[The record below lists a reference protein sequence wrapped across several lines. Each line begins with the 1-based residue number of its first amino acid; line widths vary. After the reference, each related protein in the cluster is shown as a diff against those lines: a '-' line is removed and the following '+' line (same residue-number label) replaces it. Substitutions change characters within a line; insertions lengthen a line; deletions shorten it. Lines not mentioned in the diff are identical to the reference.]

1 MYADRIPVACYG
13 DKKIPSKL
21 KYFFKEDLYELSD
34 VKLDERINLLR
45 IHLKYV
51 FYDNPL
57 SEYFKNE
64 GNPLSEKSLIYI
76 YFLCLN
82 NLEEYRNEKE
92 YILNRYKDSGNE
104 ENDECIII
112 YAYNLEDNMNEIKNI
127 KKIKSDFSHNS
138 YKSIKI
144 LSLPILKNEDY
155 DDSNNKMKELYEHFK
170 IRYMDHLKICI
181 EKKYHLI
188 RSGYTKC
195 MTNFLNFID
204 HSKKSLGG
212 EKKKKQNSQK
222 SKFHLTDFTYQV
234 GSGQEENQILQF
246 VNFYKKHNVFSFCNE
261 FLDINFFLKKN
272 DLFSYINEIE
282 FVTDYDEEV
291 YIELYDHFLL
301 LFIWC
306 ENLCLLFCKLN
317 LFKKSYVLYSTM
329 AKLFIKHLNVF
340 VKKKKCFIHSSIL
353 FEKNY
358 LTLARYIRERNICSI
373 HLLEYIFFKKF
384 SLLLFLNKFSYLS
397 NKALRFS
404 QFFYT
409 NKVFIFMHNFSR
421 FKNSVIRNSTQIS
434 YLKNIQRKVTKYRRR
449 DLLGSAAARVPPPG
463 GSQRGENQRDA
474 KRDSVE
480 EDNPKSDNNSSLEQ
494 AQRDGTPRGHS
505 TIVDK
510 NLGKH
515 KKSLISEFKEVFRKG
530 VGNVDSA
537 VRAGGHGDAVGEHM
551 GQGLHGREEDHLE
564 DNCIKEDTL
573 KEDSL
578 KEGSLKGNSLKED
591 YLKEGSLKENFL
603 KEDCLKEE
611 YLKEDN
617 LQDDGLL
624 NDGNLASE
632 SPAKTASNDLSM
644 RPGHSS
650 RGDHLGEFPDERD
663 KITFL
668 LKCCFMNKENYFA
681 VYFYNLANLIKFLFE
696 RRSSFYQEEQKKNKS
711 DKSVKKNNTNIS
723 KYLSLQKNIMKLG
736 YKKNFS
742 KKKKSKK
749 NLKIKTK
756 RSNSLNDSSTSQ
768 LSSTLSEPSD
778 VKNNNYSFYQHND
791 FFINVSNI
799 FKLSF
804 VILKNIINSYKTDK
818 LFDQR
823 NAKKVYLLNFF
834 LHYLEEKQFEKNILK
849 EDTTQQVKNG
859 KKNVYHTFPIYHIKF
874 FSKNNEK
881 EKNNL
886 LISIMNKI
894 TNLCYRKYG
903 NIAMINKFF
912 LAIILSERSKCNKSL
927 KILKKIIQKCN
938 HDFVIFFCMQLI
950 SLHKINNQF
959 YHFCSSFFL
968 SNKYTPICSFKD
980 VNINFAKV
988 GHYQDY
994 LFFLDTK
1001 NSLLQIEQDKYY
1013 GNDFFSSLGKD
1024 IVVSYRDVMQ
1034 HVMRSVATKAKM
1046 HLSTVHTQVLPQG
1059 GGMIRRG
1066 VPKEGEEIGG
1076 HSQKGTYRGTT
1087 TPTKVD
1093 KNKVIKFERKV
1104 FYQNNYYFEP
1114 NAGFLKT
1121 LRRFNF
1127 SVSKNDEHGE
1137 IHIPH
1142 SDVKIFV
1149 QSNYNLYLFASNMLF
1164 GNFGE
1169 EDEAVDCTRLPHIG
1183 TLLRLKIQKYAQKQ
1197 GKGTG
1202 NKAHPPRVK
1211 QLCVQYDENIDIFV
1225 FSALSQNLLIDN
1237 VMIELYDERENK
1249 KLHLNFAK
1257 KKHVIKTG
1265 LNLIKLNISS
1275 ILECS
1280 QIKWKNFYYKINY
1293 VFLQVNHF
1301 CFYQQLG
1308 ILPNGNILT
1317 PFLNV
1322 YTEFIASNYILY
1334 ETKKYATFFLDQ
1346 LVSPLYIKV
1355 KTLQSVLNCQLVAS
1369 YLNDTSL
1376 VYNSRNYVK
1385 LIVSNSHRHV
1395 DSREENEFIS
1405 TQRDTTEGDPHV
1417 DIRTTSS
1424 CNQIKNV
1431 HLFVHNKSQG
1441 SDLQHMS
1448 EKFTLPDSV
1457 FFVIE
1462 ANDHVQISEPKVLK
1476 PEHTC
1481 FTKPGDTSECPVEKG
1496 EGDYHNRCDYGH
1508 RGESK
1513 KDSYAVISFVPVR
1526 TNNPNVVSSE
1536 MAEFNFNSEKNL
1548 HSCYS
1553 ADGPYSNPDKVKI
1566 KCVINIDLGEKKRR
1580 QRKTDLY
1587 ELSNVNYV
1595 GQTKFD
1601 HFINLEKGSSS
1612 HPPFNNQ
1619 IVIDKTFHLANIFNE
1634 KIKTYRSKNTMLY
1647 ELILKLHKDNY
1658 SVFLKKFHVSIR
1670 NKGDTDITGAKIFL
1684 LNGDNGGL
1692 VPSHSLG
1699 TGDNSSNEMA
1709 QLQAYTLGA
1718 GRPGEKE
1725 AQQEGEELKQE
1736 QEAKETGENDVMEVK
1751 ESAEGDLMEV
1761 KGSLKASVKDDVRE
1775 EINVRTNDAINHGM
1789 NHTINHGMDDPPDLD
1804 TTCVIGV
1811 VGKDAPAQGADTPN
1825 ESDASNVNLWSANQM
1840 QESGASSLSLLSAN
1854 DLNEEGGGKRN
1865 PSNEVSYFYD
1875 EIDIN
1880 SYIHGG
1886 MSLFFLFEVTY
1897 GGAPKSAV
1905 HDDRNN
1911 GCDNDHNGRYDHQN
1925 GTNLLIH
1932 ESMTGTLCVTYEY
1945 RSLLIIKPFER
1956 SPNEYIYTLD
1966 VPIPPFLLPINVHY
1980 EIPKC
1985 GTLHTSLNVKIVLS
1999 NNMREDIYMK
2009 YFVYQEEREK
2019 NGQSEGDDEYNWLIN
2034 GFKKKILFLPKN
2046 SSHVIN
2052 LIILPLKIG
2061 LIKFPPILYYVKLND
2076 RWVEVTEVLKKSE
2089 SFQLIISPS
2098 LHFSPKVWQLA

>member
-1 MYADRIPVACYG
+1 MYADRIQVACYG

-64 GNPLSEKSLIYI
+64 GNLLSEKSLIYI

-92 YILNRYKDSGNE
+92 YILNRYKDAAND

-112 YAYNLEDNMNEIKNI
+112 YAYNLEDNLNEIKNI
-127 KKIKSDFSHNS
+127 KKIKSDFSHNN

-144 LSLPILKNEDY
+144 LSLPILTNEDY

-181 EKKYHLI
+181 EKKYHMI
-188 RSGYTKC
+188 RSGYTKS
-195 MTNFLNFID
+195 MTNFLNFVD
-204 HSKKSLGG
+204 HSK
-212 EKKKKQNSQK
+212 N
-222 SKFHLTDFTYQV
+222 KFHLTDFTYQV
-234 GSGQEENQILQF
+234 DSGQEENQILQF
-246 VNFYKKHNVFSFCNE
+246 VNFYKKHNVFLFCNE
-261 FLDINFFLKKN
+261 FVDMKFFLKKN
-272 DLFSYINEIE
+272 DLFSYMNEIE
-282 FVTDYDEEV
+282 FVTDYDEEL

-329 AKLFIKHLNVF
+329 AKLFMKHLNVF

-397 NKALRFS
+397 SKALRFA

-409 NKVFIFMHNFSR
+409 NKIFIFMHNFSR
-421 FKNSVIRNSTQIS
+421 FKNSVIRNSTQIN

-449 DLLGSAAARVPPPG
+449 DLLGRSSARVPPPG
-463 GSQRGENQRDA
+463 GAQRGKKQRGTQLDL
-474 KRDSVE
+474 VE
-480 EDNPKSDNNSSLEQ
+480 EENPKSDQNSSLEH
-494 AQRDGTPRGHS
+494 APRDATPRGHS
-505 TIVDK
+505 PIRDK

-515 KKSLISEFKEVFRKG
+515 RKSLISEFKEVFRKG
-530 VGNVDSA
+530 VGNVDT
-537 VRAGGHGDAVGEHM
+537 VGEHV
-551 GQGLHGREEDHLE
+551 GQGVIGPDEDHLQ
-564 DNCIKEDTL
+564 DNCL
-573 KEDSL
+573 KEDS
-578 KEGSLKGNSLKED
+578 
-591 YLKEGSLKENFL
+591 
-603 KEDCLKEE
+603 
-611 YLKEDN
+611 LKEDN

-624 NDGNLASE
+624 DDDKLVSE
-632 SPAKTASNDLSM
+632 SPEKMTSNELST
-644 RPGHSS
+644 RPDQNNQ
-650 RGDHLGEFPDERD
+650 GDHLGEFPDERD

-668 LKCCFMNKENYFA
+668 LKCCFINKESYFA

-749 NLKIKTK
+749 SLKIKTK
-756 RSNSLNDSSTSQ
+756 RSNSLNESSTSQ
-768 LSSTLSEPSD
+768 LSSTLSDPSD
-778 VKNNNYSFYQHND
+778 GRNNNYNFYQNND
-791 FFINVSNI
+791 FCINVSNI

-804 VILKNIINSYKTDK
+804 VILKIIINSYKTDK

-834 LHYLEEKQFEKNILK
+834 LHYLEEKQFEKNIQK
-849 EDTTQQVKNG
+849 EDMQQVKNG
-859 KKNVYHTFPIYHIKF
+859 KKNVYHTFPLYHIKY

-886 LISIMNKI
+886 LISIMNKV

-912 LAIILSERSKCNKSL
+912 LAIILFENSKCNKSL

-950 SLHKINNQF
+950 SLHKVNNQF

-980 VNINFAKV
+980 VNINFSKI

-994 LFFLDTK
+994 LFFLHAK
-1001 NSLLQIEQDKYY
+1001 NSLLQIEQNKCY

-1024 IVVSYRDVMQ
+1024 IVVSYRNVME
-1034 HVMRSVATKAKM
+1034 HVLRSVTGKGEM
-1046 HLSTVHTQVLPQG
+1046 DPSTEHTQQLPEGRGMIQG
-1059 GGMIRRG
+1059 GL
-1066 VPKEGEEIGG
+1066 PKEGEQIGA
-1076 HSQKGTYRGTT
+1076 HSQKDACKGTT
-1087 TPTKVD
+1087 TPTDVN
-1093 KNKVIKFERKV
+1093 KNKVINFERKV
-1104 FYQNNYYFEP
+1104 FYQNNYYFKP
-1114 NAGFLKT
+1114 NERFLKS

-1127 SVSKNDEHGE
+1127 SVSKNDEQE
-1137 IHIPH
+1137 EMHIPH

-1164 GNFGE
+1164 GNIGE
-1169 EDEAVDCTRLPHIG
+1169 AGNANEPGDSTRLPHIG
-1183 TLLRLKIQKYAQKQ
+1183 TLLRLKIEKYAQKQ
-1197 GKGTG
+1197 GKDTR
-1202 NKAHPPRVK
+1202 KAHPPRVK
-1211 QLCVQYDENIDIFV
+1211 QLCMQYDENIDFFV
-1225 FSALSQNLLIDN
+1225 FSALSQNLLIDK
-1237 VMIELYDERENK
+1237 VMIELYDERANK
-1249 KLHLNFAK
+1249 KLHLNFSK
-1257 KKHVIKTG
+1257 NKYVIKTG

-1275 ILECS
+1275 ILENS
-1280 QIKWKNFYYKINY
+1280 QIEWKNFFYKMNY

-1301 CFYQQLG
+1301 CLYQQLG

-1317 PFLNV
+1317 PFLNA
-1322 YTEFIASNYILY
+1322 YTEFVKSNYILC
-1334 ETKKYATFFLDQ
+1334 EVNKYASFFLDQ
-1346 LVSPLYIKV
+1346 LVSPLYIKI

-1369 YLNDTSL
+1369 YLNNTSL
-1376 VYNSRNYVK
+1376 VYNSTNYVK
-1385 LIVSNSHRHV
+1385 LIVSNCHRHV

-1405 TQRDTTEGDPHV
+1405 TQRDATEQVPHV
-1417 DIRTTSS
+1417 DIPTKSYS
-1424 CNQIKNV
+1424 NQIKNV
-1431 HLFVHNKSQG
+1431 HLFVNKRNES
-1441 SDLQHMS
+1441 SDIQQMS
-1448 EKFTLPDSV
+1448 EKYTLPDSV

-1462 ANDHVQISEPKVLK
+1462 ANDQVQICEPKVLK
-1476 PEHTC
+1476 G
-1481 FTKPGDTSECPVEKG
+1481 GDASECPVEK
-1496 EGDYHNRCDYGH
+1496 ESNYHDGGYYNQTA
-1508 RGESK
+1508 EW
-1513 KDSYAVISFVPVR
+1513 KDSYAVISFVPVK
-1526 TNNPNVVSSE
+1526 TNNPNVVNSE
-1536 MAEFNFNSEKNL
+1536 QSQLNLNSEKNL
-1548 HSCYS
+1548 HGFDSS
-1553 ADGPYSNPDKVKI
+1553 DRPSSNPNEVKI
-1566 KCVINIDLGEKKRR
+1566 KCVINIDLGKKKRR

-1595 GQTKFD
+1595 GQTQFD
-1601 HFINLEKGSSS
+1601 HFINLEKDSSC

-1619 IVIDKTFHLANIFNE
+1619 IVIDKTFQLASIFNE

-1647 ELILKLHKDNY
+1647 ELILQLHKDSY
-1658 SVFLKKFHVSIR
+1658 SVFLKSFHVSIR
-1670 NKGDTDITGAKIFL
+1670 KKCDTDITGAKIFL
-1684 LNGDNGGL
+1684 LNGNNGGF
-1692 VPSHSLG
+1692 VQGHSLA
-1699 TGDNSSNEMA
+1699 TGDNSSNDMA

-1718 GRPGEKE
+1718 RKGDAKGT
-1725 AQQEGEELKQE
+1725 QQEVEDSMEG
-1736 QEAKETGENDVMEVK
+1736 DMMEVK
-1751 ESAEGDLMEV
+1751 ESMNV
-1761 KGSLKASVKDDVRE
+1761 SVKDDMKE
-1775 EINVRTNDAINHGM
+1775 ENNAGTKEA
-1789 NHTINHGMDDPPDLD
+1789 PPPG
-1804 TTCVIGV
+1804 T
-1811 VGKDAPAQGADTPN
+1811 DTPN
-1825 ESDASNVNLWSANQM
+1825 ESDASNVNLWSANHM
-1840 QESGASSLSLLSAN
+1840 QESGTSSLSLLSAN

-1865 PSNEVSYFYD
+1865 PSNEVSYFCD
-1875 EIDIN
+1875 EIDVN
-1880 SYIHGG
+1880 RYIHGG
-1886 MSLFFLFEVTY
+1886 MSVFFLFEVTY
-1897 GGAPKSAV
+1897 GGAQESAI
-1905 HDDRNN
+1905 H
-1911 GCDNDHNGRYDHQN
+1911 GGGHNDHNDSDAGTN
-1925 GTNLLIH
+1925 GTNMLIH
-1932 ESMTGTLCVTYEY
+1932 ESMTMGTLCVTYEY
-1945 RSLLIIKPFER
+1945 RNILLLKAFES
-1956 SPNEYIYTLD
+1956 SPKEYIYTLD
-1966 VPIPPFLLPINVHY
+1966 VPIPSFLLPINVHY

-1985 GTLHTSLNVKIVLS
+1985 GTLHTLLNVKIVLS

-2009 YFVYQEEREK
+2009 YFVYLEERKK
-2019 NGQSEGDDEYNWLIN
+2019 NDQSESEDEYNWLIN
-2034 GFKKKILFLPKN
+2034 GFKKKVVFLPKN
-2046 SSHVIN
+2046 SSHIIN

-2061 LIKFPPILYYVKLND
+2061 LVNFPPILYFVKLND

-2089 SFQLIISPS
+2089 NFQLIISPS
-2098 LHFSPKVWQLA
+2098 LQFSPKVWQLA